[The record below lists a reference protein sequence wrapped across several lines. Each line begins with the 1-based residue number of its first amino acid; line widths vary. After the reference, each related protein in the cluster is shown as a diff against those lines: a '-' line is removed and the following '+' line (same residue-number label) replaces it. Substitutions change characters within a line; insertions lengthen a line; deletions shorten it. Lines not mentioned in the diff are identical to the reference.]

1 MMVDPVNTHVKQKK
15 TKKFQMLELV
25 NGAQVVVAL
34 GITFCG
40 EIRTMPEHETSHEK
54 VGECGHD
61 NTELLEYY

>member
-1 MMVDPVNTHVKQKK
+1 
-15 TKKFQMLELV
+15 MLELV